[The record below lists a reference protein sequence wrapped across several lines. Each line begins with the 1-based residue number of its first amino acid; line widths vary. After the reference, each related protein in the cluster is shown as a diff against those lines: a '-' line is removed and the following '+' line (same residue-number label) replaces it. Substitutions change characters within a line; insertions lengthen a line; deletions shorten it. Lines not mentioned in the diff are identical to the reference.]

1 MSDGLTGTPG
11 HGMADGPVP
20 GSAPGPGAPEALAPE
35 ALAAEALAAGR
46 AGAGAPAGGR
56 LVHVSAPAAPTTAAP
71 EAPVGDFGAFV
82 RRAHRAGRLVVQPRM
97 GFGDPGAMREG
108 LLATRS
114 ADATTVG
121 TLTLDSYTRIGD
133 LAAIDTALS
142 EGIGLNGFPIV
153 SYDVETTRAV
163 LRGLHG
169 DDFPVQVRHGSAVPF
184 DIFAALMRAGL
195 SATEGGPVSY
205 CLPYGRTPLDES
217 MRNWERSTALFAR
230 LVEWG
235 ASPHIETFG
244 GCMLGQLCPPSML
257 VAVSVLEALFFH
269 RLGIGDVSV
278 SYAQQ
283 TSGAQ
288 DVEAVRALRRLCA
301 ELLPDADWHVVI
313 YAYMGVY
320 PTTPEGCYRLLGEA
334 AELAVTTGS
343 ERLIVKTVA
352 ESRRIP
358 TIEENVAALE
368 HADRVARAARRTAP
382 GRIAGSTAHPA
393 PRVDARDSQTYAEA
407 RSLVDAVLNSHPDLG
422 QALLLA
428 FKCGY
433 LDIPYCLHPDNAGR
447 SRSYIDGDGW
457 LRWADTGS
465 LPIAHLVGG
474 RRSRPVTSSDLIQAL
489 SHVQRSYDQP
499 FLYGSRPLS

>member
-1 MSDGLTGTPG
+1 M
-11 HGMADGPVP
+11 
-20 GSAPGPGAPEALAPE
+20 
-35 ALAAEALAAGR
+35 
-46 AGAGAPAGGR
+46 
-56 LVHVSAPAAPTTAAP
+56 
-71 EAPVGDFGAFV
+71 
-82 RRAHRAGRLVVQPRM
+82 RRAYRAGRLVVQPRM
-97 GFGDPGAMREG
+97 GFGDPGAMRAG
-108 LLATRS
+108 LLATRG

-121 TLTLDSYTRIGD
+121 TLTLDSYTRVGD
-133 LAAIDTALS
+133 LAAIETALR
-142 EGIGLNGFPIV
+142 EGIGLNGFPLV
-153 SYDVETTRAV
+153 SHDVETTHSV
-163 LRGLHG
+163 LRDVHC

-217 MRNWERSTALFAR
+217 MRNWERSTALFAQ
-230 LVEWG
+230 LPQWG

-257 VAVSVLEALFFH
+257 IAVSVLEAMFFH
-269 RLGIGDVSV
+269 RLGIGDLSV

-288 DVEAVRALRRLCA
+288 DREAVRALRRLCA
-301 ELLPDADWHVVI
+301 ELLPDAAWHVVI

-320 PTTPEGCYRLLGEA
+320 PTTPEGCYRLLGHA
-334 AELAVTTGS
+334 AELAVSTGS

-368 HADRVARAARRTAP
+368 HADRVARTARHAATDAAALPAAPPAAPTADP
-382 GRIAGSTAHPA
+382 MDGTYPTDLAGSTDVPGSTDLPGLKDLATSQ
-393 PRVDARDSQTYAEA
+393 DSQTYAEA
-407 RSLVDAVLNSHPDLG
+407 RSLIDAVLNSHPDLG

-465 LPIAHLVGG
+465 LPIAGLVGS
-474 RRSRPVTSSDLIQAL
+474 RRSRPVTSSDLLEAL
-489 SHVQRSYDQP
+489 SYVQRSYDQP
-499 FLYGSRPLS
+499 FLHGSRPLS